1 MSFKLENTEK
11 YLRQYTKSLL
21 DNAIV
26 EIARKDRTRNYP
38 SRPVT
43 TNITASGD
51 LQESLKINEEKSSSL
66 LKLNI
71 TGNSYAEE
79 IDEGTSSTEVS
90 KDKLI
95 QWIKNKRGF
104 KDLKGNIV
112 NLSNISK
119 VSAIAKIISKSLK
132 LKGIYPTRFLSNLV
146 ELKFNEL
153 KNIDEPIVL
162 DIEQDIDNV
171 LKKIGYKKT
180 SNNTFLIETKRIN
193 NVNNN

>member
-11 YLRQYTKSLL
+11 YLRQYTESLL

-26 EIARKDRTRNYP
+26 EVARKDRTRYYP

-43 TNITASGD
+43 TNITASGS
-51 LQESLKINEEKSSSL
+51 LQESLKLKEKKGTSVL
-66 LKLNI
+66 ELNI
-71 TGNSYAEE
+71 EGNSYAEQ

-104 KDLKGNIV
+104 QDLNGKLV
-112 NLSNISK
+112 NLSDT
-119 VSAIAKIISKSLK
+119 AKINRIATVISKSLK
-132 LKGIYPTRFLSNLV
+132 LKGIYPTRFLSDLV
-146 ELKFNEL
+146 ETKLKEL
-153 KNIDEPIVL
+153 NSIDKPIVL

-171 LKKIGYKKT
+171 LNKLGYKKT
-180 SNNTFLIETKRIN
+180 NNTFTIQTKRIS

>member
-1 MSFKLENTEK
+1 MSFRLENTEK
-11 YLRQYTKSLL
+11 YLRQYTESLL
-21 DNAIV
+21 DNTVV

-43 TNITASGD
+43 TNITASGS
-51 LQESLKINEEKSSSL
+51 LQESLKLKEKKGKSIL
-66 LKLNI
+66 ELNI
-71 TGNSYAEE
+71 EGNSYAEE

-104 KDLKGNIV
+104 KDLQGKTL
-112 NLSNISK
+112 NLTDTNKIS
-119 VSAIAKIISKSLK
+119 SIAKIISKSLK

-146 ELKFNEL
+146 ESKFKEL
-153 KNIDEPIVL
+153 KNINQPITL
-162 DIEQDIDNV
+162 DIEEDIDNV
-171 LKKIGYKKT
+171 LKKLGYKKT
-180 SNNTFLIETKRIN
+180 NNTFTIETKTIS

>member
-1 MSFKLENTEK
+1 MSFRLENTEK
-11 YLRQYTKSLL
+11 YLRQYTESLL
-21 DNAIV
+21 DNTVV

-43 TNITASGD
+43 TNITASGS
-51 LQESLKINEEKSSSL
+51 LQESLKLKEKKGKSIL
-66 LKLNI
+66 ELNI
-71 TGNSYAEE
+71 EGNSYAEE

-104 KDLKGNIV
+104 KDLQGKTL
-112 NLSNISK
+112 NLSDTNKIS
-119 VSAIAKIISKSLK
+119 SIAKIISKSLK

-146 ELKFNEL
+146 ESKFKEL
-153 KNIDEPIVL
+153 KNIDQPITL
-162 DIEQDIDNV
+162 DIEEDIDNV
-171 LKKIGYKKT
+171 LKKLGYKKT
-180 SNNTFLIETKRIN
+180 NNTFTIETKTIS

>member
-11 YLRQYTKSLL
+11 YLREYTKSLL
-21 DNAIV
+21 ENAIV

-43 TNITASGD
+43 TNITASGS
-51 LQESLKINEEKSSSL
+51 LQESLKIKEEESSSI

-71 TGNSYAEE
+71 EGNSYAEQ
-79 IDEGTSSTEVS
+79 IDEGTNSTDVS

-104 KDLKGNIV
+104 KDLKGNTI
-112 NLSNISK
+112 NLNNISK
-119 VSAIAKIISKSLK
+119 ISAIAKIISKSLK
-132 LKGIYPTRFLSNLV
+132 LKGIYPTRFLSDLV
-146 ELKFNEL
+146 ELKFKEL
-153 KNIDEPIVL
+153 NNIDQPIVL

-171 LKKIGYKKT
+171 LKKLGYKKT
-180 SNNTFLIETKRIN
+180 NNTFSIVTKRIS

>member
-1 MSFKLENTEK
+1 MSFRLENTEK
-11 YLRQYTKSLL
+11 YLRQYTESLL
-21 DNAIV
+21 DNTVV

-43 TNITASGD
+43 TNITASGS
-51 LQESLKINEEKSSSL
+51 LQESLKLKEKKGKSIL
-66 LKLNI
+66 ELNI
-71 TGNSYAEE
+71 EGNSYAEE

-104 KDLKGNIV
+104 KDLQGKTL
-112 NLSNISK
+112 NLTDTNKIS
-119 VSAIAKIISKSLK
+119 SIAKIISKSLK

-146 ELKFNEL
+146 ESKFKEL
-153 KNIDEPIVL
+153 KNIDQPITL
-162 DIEQDIDNV
+162 DIEEDIDNV
-171 LKKIGYKKT
+171 LKKLGYKKT
-180 SNNTFLIETKRIN
+180 NNTFTIETKTIS